1 MKNKIGENAS
11 ETKDVTKQD
20 KCSGALEGG
29 QLGRV
34 GGGGGGRTRSSSPLL
49 PSYATLWRI
58 IIHENEVTPHIRARY
73 EDH

>member
-29 QLGRV
+29 QLGRD
-34 GGGGGGRTRSSSPLL
+34 GGGRENKVKQPAPSLLRAPLAHYHTR
-49 PSYATLWRI
+49 
-58 IIHENEVTPHIRARY
+58 E
-73 EDH
+73 

>member
-34 GGGGGGRTRSSSPLL
+34 GGGGGEQGQAARSFPPTRPSGALSYTRMRSLRT
-49 PSYATLWRI
+49 
-58 IIHENEVTPHIRARY
+58 
-73 EDH
+73 